1 MYKYFYNLVEQL
13 NSQMK
18 QKRLNFLSEIK
29 LIINMKNLMEQNK
42 IPIKNLKMNYKNLIK
57 TKQKEDQ
64 SKYINLHNKWN
75 NKELNV
81 IKTVV
86 KMLKKNY
93 K

>member
-1 MYKYFYNLVEQL
+1 
-13 NSQMK
+13 
-18 QKRLNFLSEIK
+18 
-29 LIINMKNLMEQNK
+29 MEQNK